1 MRVISLLAAT
11 IVAALGAFPVLA
23 APVTTTINFSLGGLL
38 DINSPVPVPPTVSSI
53 TGSFTVTFD
62 PTLNYDDDTTDLT
75 VNSFVGP
82 TVDSVFGFTYDAT
95 NQDFFFGGLQNDADF
110 VETGTN
116 DFVLTLNMAD
126 VANPTFISC
135 GALGIQCGAQTG
147 NAAYDAS
154 GYTSTSSTTAL
165 WFIAAQQSNVAA
177 PEPASL
183 AVLGVGLAGLG
194 FGVRRPRLPGDRTG
208 RL

>member
-1 MRVISLLAAT
+1 MRAISFLAVT
-11 IVAALGAFPVLA
+11 MVAALGAFPALA
-23 APVTTTINFSLGGLL
+23 TPITKTVNFSLGGLL

-116 DFVLTLNMAD
+116 DFVLALNMTD
-126 VANPTFISC
+126 VANPTLIACS
-135 GALGIQCGAQTG
+135 APGITCGAQTG
-147 NAAYDAS
+147 NGAYDAS
-154 GYTSTSSTTAL
+154 GYTSTSSATAL
-165 WFIAAQQSNVAA
+165 WFIAAQQSNVGA

-194 FGVRRPRLPGDRTG
+194 FGVRRHRANG
-208 RL
+208 